1 MADQVRVR
9 VTVSKEQGK
18 LEETYTGILTTLLKG
33 NWGGWVY
40 SINYIW
46 LVNQGIHWLHELQ
59 LKYNSD

>member
-9 VTVSKEQGK
+9 VIVSKEQGK
-18 LEETYTGILTTLLKG
+18 LEEPYTAILTSLLKA